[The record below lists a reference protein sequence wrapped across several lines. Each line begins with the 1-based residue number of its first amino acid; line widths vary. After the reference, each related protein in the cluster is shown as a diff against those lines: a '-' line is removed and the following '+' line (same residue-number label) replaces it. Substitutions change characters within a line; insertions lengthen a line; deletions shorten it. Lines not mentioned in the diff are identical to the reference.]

1 MDGDLRAT
9 HFPFWFDFVRLTSA
23 YYRDASGADAIA
35 APGEPR
41 FDHDDQGNALGLL
54 IGTGDALGTGDRVSL
69 KPEALAETIG
79 QEVTVLHAYQGDD
92 GIERRAWYGKNA
104 RALVN
109 GIARTAARHVLIG
122 VVPGY
127 LENKGGYVRQRGES
141 WYLTNA
147 IGTGASSAISDGA
160 RPLIDQ

>member
-1 MDGDLRAT
+1 MDGDLQSQ
-9 HFPFWFDFVRLTSA
+9 HFPYWFDFVRLSSA
-23 YYRDASGADAIA
+23 PYRDATGAEATA

-41 FDHDDQGNALGLL
+41 FDHDAEGNALGLL
-54 IGTGDALGTGDRVSL
+54 VGAGETLGSGDRATLQAGVL
-69 KPEALAETIG
+69 DDATGE
-79 QEVTVLHAYQGDD
+79 EVTVLHAYQGDD

-109 GIARTAARHVLIG
+109 GLVGSEARHVSIG

-141 WYLTNA
+141 WYLANA
-147 IGTGASSAISDGA
+147 IGVDASTALADGEQ
-160 RPLIDQ
+160 PLIDQ